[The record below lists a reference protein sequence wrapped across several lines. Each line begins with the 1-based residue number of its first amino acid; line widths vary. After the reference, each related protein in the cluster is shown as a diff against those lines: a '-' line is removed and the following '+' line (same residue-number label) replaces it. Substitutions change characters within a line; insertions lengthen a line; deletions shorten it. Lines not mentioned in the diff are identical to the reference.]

1 MDVAL
6 VVAVIFFVAGLLG
19 TVLPVLPGA
28 ILIFAGMLIY
38 GFMTR
43 FAALDVPFFILQ
55 GLIVIIIFLVDYIA
69 SAAGTK
75 RYGGSKQAAWGSVI
89 GTILGVI
96 ILGPIG
102 IIIGPFVGAVV
113 VELIRGIKMI
123 PAVRAGF
130 GTIMGILGGTLIKI
144 GAEIIMIVYFFM
156 RIS

>member
-1 MDVAL
+1 M
-6 VVAVIFFVAGLLG
+6 G